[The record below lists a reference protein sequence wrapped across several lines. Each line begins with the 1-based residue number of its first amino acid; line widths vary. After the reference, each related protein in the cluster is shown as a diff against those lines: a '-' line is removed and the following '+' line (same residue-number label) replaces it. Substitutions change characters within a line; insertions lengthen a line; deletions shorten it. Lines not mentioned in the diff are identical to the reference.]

1 MTISPKSDQDLE
13 KATQETSV
21 TVGALDIPEMRY
33 QEQYVWLI
41 FVSSL
46 DIMLTWH
53 ILRIGGEE
61 VNPIARIVIDTW
73 GLGGAVAFKFSLMLF
88 VIISCEVVGRKQ
100 DGTGRKLVL
109 FAIFIS
115 SCPPIWS
122 AVLLMIHGISGPGGI

>member
-1 MTISPKSDQDLE
+1 MNTPSSHHGPKQTPDDDP
-13 KATQETSV
+13 AV
-21 TVGALDIPEMRY
+21 VGALDIPEMRY

-53 ILRIGGEE
+53 ILRKGGEE
-61 VNPIARIVIDTW
+61 VNPVARLVIDTW

-88 VIISCEVVGRKQ
+88 VIISCEIIGRKV
-100 DGTGRKLVL
+100 DKTGRNLIH

-115 SCPPIWS
+115 ALPPIWS
-122 AVLLMIHGISGPGGI
+122 VVLLMIHGFSSSTIS